1 MIVLPKTESDLVHEG
16 CCEFGEDFRAEL
28 EVAVYVVEHT
38 LWIVVIESV

>member
-1 MIVLPKTESDLVHEG
+1 MIVLPKTESDLIYKG
-16 CCEFGEDFRAEL
+16 SCEFSEDFRAEL